1 MATVRINSLREG
13 MTLAQDVKD
22 MNGRLLLRGGVS
34 LLERHITLF
43 KSWGIT
49 EVELLDDAPA
59 AAGSVSA
66 VDNKDDSQENVR
78 RVAKATAEAQL
89 MKIFS
94 ANDLNDPMISEFFTL
109 CVARKAKLPW

>member
-22 MNGRLLLRGGVS
+22 MNGRLLLRGGVT

-49 EVELLDDAPA
+49 EVELLDDSSVTSAP
-59 AAGSVSA
+59 VSA
-66 VDNKDDSQENVR
+66 DSNKDDSQENIR
-78 RVAKATAEAQL
+78 RAAKATAEAQL
-89 MKIFS
+89 MKTFS